1 MEVFLDLQD
10 TDCYRRPRQS
20 VFIMKTISTPD
31 TAQSEAYVSTV
42 ALFQIFST
50 SAKEDKV
57 YLRLSPAWRDL
68 WFDLSEQRKV
78 QAEVADR
85 TNVRILR
92 DIVRNQ
98 MTEDDEEDVVLTRNF
113 IKRTN
118 GEEAETSVTAQEK
131 SELIGEEKQVQMRTI
146 WSAKVATPSY
156 QRMLGPRSLLPIS
169 HFRNDALAAIENN
182 QVTIIC
188 GETGCGKSTQ
198 LPAYVLERQLSQ
210 GRPCKIYCTEPR
222 RISAITLAQRVSEE
236 LGEHK
241 NDLGTA
247 RSLVGYAIRLESH
260 VSSTT
265 RLVYATT
272 GIVLRMLESK
282 NGFDEVT
289 HVIIDE
295 VHERRYFYL
304 VSNEAMVANSAP
316 VLRPISFSSSSVH

>member
-1 MEVFLDLQD
+1 
-10 TDCYRRPRQS
+10 
-20 VFIMKTISTPD
+20 MKTTSTPD
-31 TAQSEAYVSTV
+31 TAQSEAYVSTI
-42 ALFQIFST
+42 ALFQIFSM

-68 WFDLSEQRKV
+68 WFVLSEQRKV
-78 QAEVADR
+78 RAEVADR
-85 TNVRILR
+85 TTVRMLR
-92 DIVRNQ
+92 EIVRDQ
-98 MTEDDEEDVVLTRNF
+98 MTADDEEDVVLTHNF
-113 IKRTN
+113 VKRTN
-118 GEEAETSVTAQEK
+118 GGEGPVTSVATQEK
-131 SELIGEEKQVQMRTI
+131 TEVTVVEKQEQMKAI
-146 WSAKVATPSY
+146 WMAKVSSPAY
-156 QRMLGPRSLLPIS
+156 QRMLGQRSLLPIS
-169 HFRNDALAAIENN
+169 HFRDDALAAIENN

-241 NDLGTA
+241 NELGTA

-265 RLVYATT
+265 RLIYATT

-289 HVIIDE
+289 HVVIDE
-295 VHERRYFYL
+295 VHERRCVFA
-304 VSNEAMVANSAP
+304 VP
-316 VLRPISFSSSSVH
+316 RPPLSFSLYSRV